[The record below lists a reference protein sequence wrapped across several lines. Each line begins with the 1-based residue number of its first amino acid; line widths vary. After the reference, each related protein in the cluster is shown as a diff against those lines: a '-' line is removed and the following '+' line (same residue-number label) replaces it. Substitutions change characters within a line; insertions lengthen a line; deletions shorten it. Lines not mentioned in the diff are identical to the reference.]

1 MAATAVATP
10 RVKTSGP
17 QLSGIL
23 DYLSTVDHKKIGIM
37 YLYATFTFFLIG
49 GILALLVRLQ
59 LASPANTF
67 LTPTVYNQVMKPST
81 AQQVGQMMTQVV
93 KEGTGTAAA
102 LSGITVAG
110 KTGTAQVGTM
120 GSNLTQPWFIAY
132 APVENPR
139 VAIAVTVERT
149 QGGFGGTVAAPIAK
163 SVIETLLAEGK

>member
-17 QLSGIL
+17 QVSGIL

-67 LTPTVYNQVMKPST
+67 LTPTVYNQVFTMHGTTMIFLFVIPMWSGFGNYIVPLQIGARDMAFPRIKTSGP
-81 AQQVGQMMTQVV
+81 QV
-93 KEGTGTAAA
+93 
-102 LSGITVAG
+102 SGILDYL
-110 KTGTAQVGTM
+110 
-120 GSNLTQPWFIAY
+120 S
-132 APVENPR
+132 
-139 VAIAVTVERT
+139 
-149 QGGFGGTVAAPIAK
+149 
-163 SVIETLLAEGK
+163 SVDHKKIGLM